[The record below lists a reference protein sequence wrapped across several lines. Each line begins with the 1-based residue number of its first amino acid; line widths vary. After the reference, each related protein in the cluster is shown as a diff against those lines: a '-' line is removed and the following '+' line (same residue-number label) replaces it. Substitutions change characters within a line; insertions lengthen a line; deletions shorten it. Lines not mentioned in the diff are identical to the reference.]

1 LHIAYTLH
9 NLLKYLSLIT
19 DCIAVFKKSPS
30 KSTLR
35 TLTLLLVL
43 LVLLPAIFYSAY
55 EIGALTQSENL
66 IERIYRQQLDA
77 ALFSLNQYAWDVADR
92 WASDV
97 DQIIRAARSSR
108 RPLSRNAFE
117 SFLSDNRGIHALFV
131 GDTAATS
138 LVVASST
145 RLDSTQRKYTENDF
159 KSLILPQH
167 AVVTRLARLQAEGYR
182 KIEGISIP
190 VGPQE
195 QSTCL
200 LFVGEIAPGRLFL
213 SGIVLDAESFVQDVL
228 RRKLDEAAEGEFL
241 LSVVRKADNRQVYA
255 TGSLT
260 PGEERQTKDLWLFP
274 DYSLGIRLKGQTIE
288 ELVRE
293 RFYRNLSL
301 LIILDVTIVIG
312 VWFVYRTVRREI
324 ELSQLKSDFVSNVSH
339 ELRTPL
345 SLIRMFGET
354 LEMGRVPNEEK
365 KQEYYATIVRE
376 TERLTALV
384 NNILNFSRME
394 SGKKE
399 YHLSSVD
406 LNAVVRKVLSSY
418 YSHLEHMGFELKT
431 DIAATLPPIL
441 ADAEAVPEAL
451 LNVMDNA
458 IKYSGAQKS
467 ITIRTGAADR
477 MVFVEVEDHG
487 IGIPPAEQSRIFEKF
502 YRVSSGLV
510 HETRGSGLGL
520 TLVRHIMDAH
530 KGEISVRSRLGE
542 GSTFR
547 LSFPVST
554 SSQNQ

>member
-1 LHIAYTLH
+1 MH
-9 NLLKYLSLIT
+9 NFVRFLSTTT
-19 DCIAVFKKSPS
+19 DRIAVFKKSPS
-30 KSTLR
+30 NSTLR

-97 DQIIRAARSSR
+97 DRIVRSARSSP
-108 RPLSRNAFE
+108 RPLSHAAFD
-117 SFLSDNRGIHALFV
+117 SFLSSNSGIHALFI
-131 GDTAATS
+131 GDTAATTFI
-138 LVVASST
+138 VVSSS
-145 RLDSTQRKYTENDF
+145 RPDSVRRKHTESEVR
-159 KSLILPQH
+159 SLIRSQH
-167 AVVTRLARLQAEGYR
+167 AVVERLVRLQSTGYR
-182 KIEGISIP
+182 KIEGVAIQQGTP
-190 VGPQE
+190 G
-195 QSTCL
+195 QSTGL
-200 LFVGEIAPGRLFL
+200 LFLIEIAPGRLLL
-213 SGIVLDAESFVQDVL
+213 SGILLDAESFILDVL
-228 RRKLDEAAEGEFL
+228 RRKLDEATEGEFL

-255 TGSLT
+255 TGPLT

-293 RFYRNLSL
+293 RFYRNITL
-301 LIILDVTIVIG
+301 LAILDITIVIG

-354 LEMGRVPNEEK
+354 LEMGRVPSEEK
-365 KQEYYATIVRE
+365 KQGYYATIVRE
-376 TERLTALV
+376 TERLTGLV

-399 YHLSSVD
+399 YHFSSVD
-406 LNAVVRKVLSSY
+406 LNEVVHKVLSSY
-418 YSHLEHMGFELKT
+418 QSHLEQLGFELKSGIT
-431 DIAATLPPIL
+431 NSLPPIQ
-441 ADAEAVPEAL
+441 ADVEAVSEAL

-458 IKYSGAQKS
+458 VKYSRSEKS
-467 ITIRTGAADR
+467 VTIRTGMTER
-477 MVFVEVEDHG
+477 TVFVEVEDHG
-487 IGIPPAEQSRIFEKF
+487 IGIPPEEHSKIFEKF

-510 HETRGSGLGL
+510 HEIRGSGLGL

-530 KGEISVRSRLGE
+530 RGEIAVQSRVGE

-547 LSFPVST
+547 LSFPMT
-554 SSQNQ
+554 SSQSTQTV